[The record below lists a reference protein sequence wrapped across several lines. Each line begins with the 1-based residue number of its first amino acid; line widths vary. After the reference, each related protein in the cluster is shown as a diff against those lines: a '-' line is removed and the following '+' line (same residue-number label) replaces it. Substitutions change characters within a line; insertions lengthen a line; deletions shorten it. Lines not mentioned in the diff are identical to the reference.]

1 MVDLE
6 SLMKRILCLR
16 FPNWS
21 IQCLRRE
28 LREQMPTATAL
39 ALHTPLT
46 LQFDSKLKPGDV
58 DEDTR
63 YVRAVFPSARSG
75 PAIVAVSVD
84 AWTQGVRPGMPLA
97 EARSMAQPILPQ
109 RKSRK
114 GVRSPYSRESAMSN
128 RRDVVSGVKQETG
141 AGYPANQQTSAA
153 GSLPVTGNTRE
164 LPPSGI
170 ASVEFRE
177 WQPLR
182 DRATLRSVAELTR
195 RYAPV
200 VGLDEVPLPDSLLL
214 DITGCAPLF
223 GGESGLAESLL
234 RDLRTAGWNC
244 RIAIASSVSIS
255 WALTHA
261 DGIARHDSRSSQSY
275 TSGVGSA
282 DLRRSGQGTNLA
294 TIANDL
300 PVAIVPDG
308 YERQELSHL
317 PVASSRL
324 ELSDLEI
331 LSHLG
336 IRTLGQLLSLPR
348 EDLPSRFSETGV
360 LRVQQL
366 AGTVD
371 EPIVPIPEANP
382 ITALWSSDEPA
393 QGLNDIRAVLQILT
407 SQIAD
412 QLVRRR
418 VACSSVTCHFRFPDR
433 RQIAVTTGVVKPTQ
447 SAELLHEVLCLR
459 VETQATLSAMESAVA
474 GASEVSQ
481 KKTGLSTRAVSES
494 ASHVVS
500 DKSTAAVER
509 SMEVLLSEP
518 FHAVRM
524 NVVVV
529 PLPIARQKDLFSPEE
544 HVVPQEELAALI
556 SRLSGRLGADA
567 VRTLRIQPDARPEFE
582 LVSESVLGKDPAIM
596 SQTVLDEKLTKLTEP
611 TPRSELL
618 IGESSP
624 EPGIVSRPLR
634 LLPVPIPFNV
644 SEKQR
649 KFPTQLLVSGR
660 TFQLRQF
667 SAPER
672 IQTAWW
678 TEEPCHRDY
687 YQVLTDTGS
696 RMWVFRDLHSSQ
708 WFLHGIF
715 D

>member
-1 MVDLE
+1 
-6 SLMKRILCLR
+6 MKRVLCIR

-39 ALHTPLT
+39 ALHTPFAPQT
-46 LQFDSKLKPGDV
+46 DNATKPSDV

-63 YVRAVFPSARSG
+63 YVRAVFPSARGG

-84 AWTQGVRPGMPLA
+84 AWTRGVRPGMPLA
-97 EARSMAQPILPQ
+97 EARSMAQPIVP
-109 RKSRK
+109 
-114 GVRSPYSRESAMSN
+114 
-128 RRDVVSGVKQETG
+128 KQESRRI
-141 AGYPANQQTSAA
+141 ARHQQ
-153 GSLPVTGNTRE
+153 
-164 LPPSGI
+164 PPRMI
-170 ASVEFRE
+170 TPVEFRE

-200 VGLDEVPLPDSLLL
+200 VGVDEAPLPDSLLL

-223 GGESGLAESLL
+223 GGEAGLAESLF
-234 RDLRTAGWNC
+234 RDLRKAGWSC
-244 RIAIASSVSIS
+244 RIAIASSVATG

-261 DGIARHDSRSSQSY
+261 EGVMRQEQPRSQSQQ
-275 TSGVGSA
+275 SSA
-282 DLRRSGQGTNLA
+282 GRADSRRSGQGANSES
-294 TIANDL
+294 IAHDL
-300 PVAIVPDG
+300 PITIVPDG
-308 YERQELSHL
+308 YDRQELSRL

-324 ELSDLEI
+324 DLNDLEI

-348 EDLPSRFSETGV
+348 EDLPSRFSESGV

-366 AGTVD
+366 AGAVD

-382 ITALWSSDEPA
+382 ITALWSSDDPA
-393 QGLNDIRAVLQILT
+393 QGLNDIRAILQILT

-433 RQIAVTTGVVKPTQ
+433 TQMAVTAGVVKPTQ

-459 VETQATLSAMESAVA
+459 VETQATLSAMETSVKESSALQQNKVEPL
-474 GASEVSQ
+474 AS
-481 KKTGLSTRAVSES
+481 AVSES
-494 ASHVVS
+494 APDNPSRYGA
-500 DKSTAAVER
+500 AAVER
-509 SMEVLLSEP
+509 TMEFLMSEP

-524 NVVVV
+524 NVVVA
-529 PLPIARQKDLFSPEE
+529 PLPVARQKDLFSPEE

-556 SRLSGRLGADA
+556 SRLSGRLGTDA
-567 VRTLRIQPDARPEFE
+567 VRTLRTQPDARPEFE
-582 LVSESVLGKDPAIM
+582 VVSESVLGKDPALIR
-596 SQTVLDEKLTKLTEP
+596 QALLDEKLARLTEP
-611 TPRSELL
+611 VPTSELL
-618 IGESSP
+618 MGEQSIG
-624 EPGIVSRPLR
+624 PGIVSRPLR
-634 LLPVPIPFNV
+634 LLPVPIPISTGDRRRN
-644 SEKQR
+644 
-649 KFPTQLLVSGR
+649 FPTQLLVGGR

-678 TEEPCHRDY
+678 TDEPCHRDY
-687 YQVLTDTGS
+687 YQVTTHTGA
-696 RMWVFRDLHSSQ
+696 RMWVYRDLHSSQ
-708 WFLHGIF
+708 WFLHGVF

>member
-1 MVDLE
+1 
-6 SLMKRILCLR
+6 MKRVLCIR

-39 ALHTPLT
+39 ALHTPFAPQT
-46 LQFDSKLKPGDV
+46 DGATKASDV

-63 YVRAVFPSARSG
+63 YVRAVFPSARGG

-84 AWTQGVRPGMPLA
+84 AWTRGVRPGMPLA
-97 EARSMAQPILPQ
+97 EARSMAQPIVSRQESRRGSKNQHPP
-109 RKSRK
+109 KS
-114 GVRSPYSRESAMSN
+114 AATN
-128 RRDVVSGVKQETG
+128 RGNSVSGMALATG
-141 AGYPANQQTSAA
+141 ESSQAHRQTPAASAVP
-153 GSLPVTGNTRE
+153 LKGNSQKIT
-164 LPPSGI
+164 PPGI
-170 ASVEFRE
+170 SPVEFRE

-200 VGLDEVPLPDSLLL
+200 VGLDEAPLPDSLLL

-223 GGESGLAESLL
+223 GGEAGLAESLL
-234 RDLRTAGWNC
+234 RDLRKAGWGC
-244 RIAIASSVSIS
+244 RIAIASSIATG

-261 DGIARHDSRSSQSY
+261 EGVMRQEQPRSKSQDSIAH
-275 TSGVGSA
+275 
-282 DLRRSGQGTNLA
+282 
-294 TIANDL
+294 DL
-300 PVAIVPDG
+300 PITIVPDG
-308 YERQELSHL
+308 YERQELARL

-324 ELSDLEI
+324 DLSDLEI

-348 EDLPSRFSETGV
+348 EDLPSRFSESGV

-366 AGTVD
+366 AGAVD

-382 ITALWSSDEPA
+382 ITALWSSDDPA

-433 RQIAVTTGVVKPTQ
+433 TQMAVTAGVVKPTQ

-459 VETQATLSAMESAVA
+459 VETQATLSAMESGVT
-474 GASEVSQ
+474 EVSGMNQ
-481 KKTGLSTRAVSES
+481 KKAEPLTSSVSES
-494 ASHVVS
+494 APDVTSNYG
-500 DKSTAAVER
+500 AAAER
-509 SMEVLLSEP
+509 TMEFLLSEP

-524 NVVVV
+524 NVVVA
-529 PLPIARQKDLFSPEE
+529 PLPVARQKDLFSPEE

-556 SRLSGRLGADA
+556 SRLSGRLGTDA
-567 VRTLRIQPDARPEFE
+567 VRTLRTQPDARPEFE
-582 LVSESVLGKDPAIM
+582 VVSESVLGTDPALM
-596 SQTVLDEKLTKLTEP
+596 RQNVLDEKLTRLTEP
-611 TPRSELL
+611 VPTSELCMGEQS
-618 IGESSP
+618 IGP
-624 EPGIVSRPLR
+624 RIVSRPLR
-634 LLPVPIPFNV
+634 LLPTPIPI
-644 SEKQR
+644 STGERQR
-649 KFPTQLLVSGR
+649 NFPTQLLVGGR

-678 TEEPCHRDY
+678 TDEPCHRDY
-687 YQVLTDTGS
+687 YQVTTHTCS
-696 RMWVFRDLHSSQ
+696 RMWVYRDLHSSQ